1 MVMLGLKG
9 GMKYTYNENTT
20 MVELCHVIADDIA
33 IGTDKNTSVSVMWV
47 ALSWPATPPTG
58 AQTLN
63 IWAIG
68 EYCTSNS
75 RI

>member
-47 ALSWPATPPTG
+47 ALS
-58 AQTLN
+58 
-63 IWAIG
+63 
-68 EYCTSNS
+68 
-75 RI
+75 